1 MKINFKVAKQ
11 KDIYEVGDVFR
22 SKNYLYLVVN
32 DTNDGYALICLSEN
46 VIIRRYNT
54 LEELVED
61 VKDYSDGLVHAE
73 INVF

>member
-11 KDIYEVGDVFR
+11 KDIYEVGDVFK
-22 SKNYLYLVVN
+22 SKNYLYLIVN

-61 VKDYSDGLVHAE
+61 VKDYNDGLVHAE

>member
-1 MKINFKVAKQ
+1 MH
-11 KDIYEVGDVFR
+11 
-22 SKNYLYLVVN
+22 
-32 DTNDGYALICLSEN
+32 GYALICLSEN
-46 VIIRRYNT
+46 VIIGRYNT

>member
-32 DTNDGYALICLSEN
+32 DTNNGYALICLSEN
-46 VIIRRYNT
+46 VLIRRYDT

>member
-11 KDIYEVGDVFR
+11 KDIYEVGDVFI

-61 VKDYSDGLVHAE
+61 VKDYSNGLVHAE

>member
-11 KDIYEVGDVFR
+11 KDIYEVGDVFI

-61 VKDYSDGLVHAE
+61 VKDYSNGLVHAE
-73 INVF
+73 INVL

>member
-32 DTNDGYALICLSEN
+32 DTNNRYALICLSEN

>member
-11 KDIYEVGDVFR
+11 KDIYEVGDVFK

-46 VIIRRYNT
+46 VIIRRYST